1 MYNKDPV
8 CLFDQDNNN
17 KKKNSNYKKKNKT
30 KEGNVYF
37 ATSDMVDFIW
47 NLLIE
52 EFMNFPLNGV
62 RSINY
67 LQRLVMEVWHL
78 QPF

>member
-17 KKKNSNYKKKNKT
+17 KKKIAIIKKKT

-37 ATSDMVDFIW
+37 ATSDMMALIW

-67 LQRLVMEVWHL
+67 LQRLVMEVWLL
-78 QPF
+78 QPY